1 MIQYGL
7 IPEFIGRLPIV
18 VTLEQLSVESLK
30 RIITEPRNSVVKQYT
45 ASFKMDDV
53 ELIFEDSAIESIAQ
67 KAVERKTGARGLRS
81 IIETIMVDAM
91 YDVPSIKGE
100 KKIIVTNKVIEKN
113 EPPEIILTGEKKSA

>member
-1 MIQYGL
+1 
-7 IPEFIGRLPIV
+7 
-18 VTLEQLSVESLK
+18 
-30 RIITEPRNSVVKQYT
+30 
-45 ASFKMDDV
+45 MDDV